1 MSRFFC
7 VDLVIFGIGCVDIPV
22 WIRELREFKQH
33 GSRREREREFFFGLS
48 CFVVSLDE

>member
-33 GSRREREREFFFGLS
+33 GSRRERESFFGLS
-48 CFVVSLDE
+48 CLVVSLDE